1 MDEDGYF
8 GEDVAATY
16 DDDSGEFDRRVVGET
31 ADLLAGLAG
40 PGGRALEFAI
50 GTGRVALPLA
60 GHGVRVSGIDLSR
73 AMVARLRAKPG
84 GDRIDVTIGDFSS
97 TRVEGVFDLVYLVFN
112 TIMNLT
118 GQPAQVACFRNAA
131 AHLRPGGRFAL
142 ESQVRR
148 RVDWNET
155 SSTRVLQVGPD
166 EVRYQVSL
174 WDPVTS
180 VMSANLVEL
189 TPAGPRFYPL
199 SGRMVTHAEMD
210 LMAELAG
217 LELAER
223 WADWKRAPF
232 TAEARMHVSVYR
244 KPA

>member
-1 MDEDGYF
+1 MEGFDAGMYGARYAQNYDEWHSWFMDTEGAVE
-8 GEDVAATY
+8 GLAA
-16 DDDSGEFDRRVVGET
+16 
-31 ADLLAGLAG
+31 LAGDG
-40 PGGRALEFAI
+40 PVLDLGA
-50 GTGRVALPLA
+50 GTGRLAVPLVERGLA
-60 GHGVRVSGIDLSR
+60 VHAIEISPE
-73 AMVARLRAKPG
+73 MVAQLLAKPG
-84 GDRIDVTIGDFSS
+84 GDRVEVVVGDMTTATAPGEF
-97 TRVEGVFDLVYLVFN
+97 TLAYVGHN
-112 TIMNLT
+112 TIVALPD
-118 GQPAQVACFRNAA
+118 QRAQVRLFANAA

-148 RVDWNET
+148 RVDWDDT
-155 SSTRVLQVGPD
+155 SSTRVLAVGPD
-166 EVRYQVSL
+166 QVRYQVSL

-189 TPAGPRFYPL
+189 TPDGPRFHPL

-217 LELAER
+217 LELEER

-232 TAEARMHVSVYR
+232 TADARMHVSVYR